1 MIFFPLFSV
10 LPILPLQNVNKDYI
24 IFSYFRNSVD
34 KSDQKTRNEKWDERN
49 VTSSSDNS
57 RTKADLDM
65 KTN

>member
-1 MIFFPLFSV
+1 M
-10 LPILPLQNVNKDYI
+10 QNVNKDYI